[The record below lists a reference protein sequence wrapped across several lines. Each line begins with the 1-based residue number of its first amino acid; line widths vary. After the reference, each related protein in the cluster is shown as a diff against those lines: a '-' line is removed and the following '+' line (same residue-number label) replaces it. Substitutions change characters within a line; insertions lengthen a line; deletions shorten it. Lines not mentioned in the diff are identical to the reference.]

1 MCRLRFESANLAR
14 IACALLLAALAGCS
28 TGANMLPAEQAAA
41 NGIQLT
47 ALSDS
52 DADEIVAQAIAQH
65 EMRQP

>member
-14 IACALLLAALAGCS
+14 VACALLLAALAGCS

-41 NGIQLT
+41 NGVQL
-47 ALSDS
+47 LSDS

-65 EMRQP
+65 EMRRP